1 MTKQPL
7 HESEVESDTW
17 YEGTDREIRG
27 KGLSDVGGRAKVG
40 VGLLEL
46 PPGSNTLPAHYHTR
60 EDEHLYVIEGELVL
74 YLGIE
79 VFELVAGRPKWTRWS
94 PSSAQAAKRTR
105 SPCAATSVTW
115 RASSGS
121 ARGPRARGR
130 CVPTRRT

>member
-1 MTKQPL
+1 MIKRPL

-79 VFELVAGRPKWTRWS
+79 VFELVADSYVHFPAG
-94 PSSAQAAKRTR
+94 QAVAHHL
-105 SPCAATSVTW
+105 ANE
-115 RASSGS
+115 SGLP
-121 ARGPRARGR
+121 ARYLMVGERIDDDQVIYP
-130 CVPTRRT
+130 